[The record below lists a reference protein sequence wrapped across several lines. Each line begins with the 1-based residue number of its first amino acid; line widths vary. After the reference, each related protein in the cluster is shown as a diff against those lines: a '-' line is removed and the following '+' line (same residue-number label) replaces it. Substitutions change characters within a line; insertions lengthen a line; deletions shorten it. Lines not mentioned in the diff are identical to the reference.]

1 MDDAVV
7 YTHEQNK
14 LLAACIKAGKIRRY
28 NLTDYVSM
36 DNYIDNKTEY
46 ERAFEYRENSLKSK
60 ANRKISVIYIEGD
73 AGSGKTTLAK
83 KLCEDKELSY
93 CLSGSSRDPVQDYA
107 MKAILNNIEYDT
119 DTAERLA
126 DVTHTLD
133 LFADGARQ
141 YVQSVYKNCDGRYF
155 LRLQTSD
162 DDYVVP
168 LTGAEADAYLYKYG
182 RKRI

>member
-1 MDDAVV
+1 
-7 YTHEQNK
+7 
-14 LLAACIKAGKIRRY
+14 
-28 NLTDYVSM
+28 
-36 DNYIDNKTEY
+36 
-46 ERAFEYRENSLKSK
+46 
-60 ANRKISVIYIEGD
+60 
-73 AGSGKTTLAK
+73 
-83 KLCEDKELSY
+83 
-93 CLSGSSRDPVQDYA
+93 
-107 MKAILNNIEYDT
+107 MKATLNGIVYDT

-133 LFADGARQ
+133 LFADGACQ

-155 LRLQTSD
+155 LRVETSD

>member
-1 MDDAVV
+1 
-7 YTHEQNK
+7 
-14 LLAACIKAGKIRRY
+14 
-28 NLTDYVSM
+28 
-36 DNYIDNKTEY
+36 
-46 ERAFEYRENSLKSK
+46 
-60 ANRKISVIYIEGD
+60 
-73 AGSGKTTLAK
+73 
-83 KLCEDKELSY
+83 
-93 CLSGSSRDPVQDYA
+93 

-133 LFADGARQ
+133 LSVDGARQ